1 MFTPLLPGL
10 RNSLAALGRGLRSVR
25 ATPTPELQLF
35 FASLFP
41 DDLFH
46 PRACGA
52 NSRERLFT
60 LQRTFWLFLFQALT
74 PKTSLREACHHLRSL
89 VALSSPEDCSATTGA
104 LSKARG
110 RFPASVLHRALHHSK
125 KAACARAPRLTLLR
139 GRDLRIIDGTSLRL
153 ADTPANQRTFPQPS
167 TQAEGC
173 GFPVM
178 KVLAL
183 FCLRS
188 GAALN
193 FVTARQ
199 SVHDTPLAQRLWR
212 HLHRGDV
219 LLGDRAFGDFV
230 TLALLPLQGVDVVAR
245 LHQARTPDFGKPHKQ
260 NGPDDGI
267 FVWKKPVKRPDWIG
281 DARWLD
287 IPGEITVRVIRSRIE
302 QPGFRTTEV
311 LIATTLLDPKEYP
324 AAEIAEAYL
333 RRWRIELSFRDIKT
347 SMEMEHL
354 RAQSPEIATKEL
366 LAGLVAYNLVRITMI
381 EAARRHGARLDR
393 LSFKGTVDG
402 LRQYCPRM
410 ARAQSQTALQRLR
423 RGLFRAVARDVVPLR
438 PGRREPRA
446 IKRRPKPFPYLT
458 RKRHEYREIPHRNRW
473 NAKKSAESTSP
484 NAS

>member
-1 MFTPLLPGL
+1 MFTPFFPSL
-10 RNSLAALGRGLRSVR
+10 RCSLAALGRGLRSVR
-25 ATPTPELQLF
+25 ATPIPELQLF
-35 FASLFP
+35 FSSFFP
-41 DDLFH
+41 DHLFD
-46 PRACGA
+46 PQASGT

-60 LQRTFWLFLFQALT
+60 LQRTFWLFLLQALT

-89 VALSSPEDCSATTGA
+89 LALSSSEDPSVTTGA
-104 LSKARG
+104 FSKARG
-110 RFPASVLHRALHHSK
+110 RFPLTVLYQALHHSM
-125 KAACARAPRLTLLR
+125 KAACARAPRLPVLQ
-139 GRDLRIIDGTSLRL
+139 GRDIRVIDGTSLRL
-153 ADTPANQRTFPQPS
+153 ADTPKNQGRFPQPS

-199 SVHDTPLAQRLWR
+199 SVHDTPLAQKIWR
-212 HLHRGDV
+212 HLRKGEV

-245 LHQARTPDFGKPHKQ
+245 LHQARTPDFRKPHKR
-260 NGPDDGI
+260 NGPDDAT
-267 FVWKKPVKRPDWIG
+267 FVWKKPIKRPDWMSH
-281 DARWLD
+281 ARWLQV
-287 IPGEITVRVIRSRIE
+287 PEQITVRVIRSRIE
-302 QPGFRTTEV
+302 RPGFRTQAV
-311 LIATTLLDPKEYP
+311 SIATTLLDPQKYP
-324 AAEIAEAYL
+324 ASEIAGVYL

-347 SMEMEHL
+347 TMEMEHL
-354 RAQSPEIATKEL
+354 RAQSPQIATKEL
-366 LAGLVAYNLVRITMI
+366 LAGLIAYNLVRLTMI
-381 EAARRHGARLDR
+381 EACRRHGVLLER

-410 ARAQSQTALQRLR
+410 ARARTPTALQRLR
-423 RGLFRAVARDVVPLR
+423 RALFRAVAKDLVPLR

-458 RKRHEYREIPHRNRW
+458 RARHAYREIPHRSRW
-473 NAKKSAESTSP
+473 SPKKSSRPASS